1 MQLSG
6 VRPSVCLLQKISL
19 HILRSAWFCELA
31 RVVKYF
37 PAEKTAG
44 ELSSCESF
52 LRCNA
57 LIVSFL
63 CILSYPLRRFPGG
76 PVTHAAWCV
85 CLGQWRSNGV
95 GRVHKVHGAPSSRQ
109 KNNNFPITVKIRTS
123 GYQTLK
129 CFIATLPT

>member
-1 MQLSG
+1 MLFSRDFCCRNYALTNPLLPLPTRYAAQGLCSCRAS
-6 VRPSVCLLQKISL
+6 VHLSVCYKK
-19 HILRSAWFCELA
+19 LA
-31 RVVKYF
+31 FVVKYF

-52 LRCNA
+52 LRCSA

-85 CLGQWRSNGV
+85 CLGQWHNNGV

-109 KNNNFPITVKIRTS
+109 KITIFP
-123 GYQTLK
+123 L
-129 CFIATLPT
+129 L